1 MSIFSKKSVG
11 LVLGGGGARG
21 FFHMGVIKALQEL
34 NIEIN
39 QISGTSIGDIV
50 GAIYAADPKVDFE
63 KMIKEIDYI
72 KLTKIIITSG
82 RDGFGSVVENFLKDY
97 IKVENF
103 SDLKIPLVFNAADIN
118 KKEEIV
124 FNSGKIFPALIAS
137 ISIPGVFPPT
147 KINDSFLVD
156 GGIVNNV
163 PVSLLK
169 AASKIIVSDI
179 TGPNT
184 EINQETTAIE
194 SLYSSFAF
202 MQQNISLQK
211 IRKLKTNKIIYLN
224 LKDNKTFILDFRKKN
239 YNQLIDLG
247 YRSMMEK
254 KELI

>member
-1 MSIFSKKSVG
+1 MNIFSKKSVG

-21 FFHMGVIKALQEL
+21 FFHMGVVKALQEL

-39 QISGTSIGDIV
+39 QISGTSIGAIV

-63 KMIKEIDYI
+63 KIIKEIDYI

-118 KKEEIV
+118 QKEEIV

-179 TGPNT
+179 TGPIT

-247 YRSMMEK
+247 YKSMMGK